1 MKFSIIDISSSSI
14 SLLVADVV
22 GGEEEVVFRDR
33 ASLTLMHYLD
43 GRSLSR
49 RGIQKLADAV
59 SVMKDKCVSLGAD
72 VLFLISTAALRAIE
86 NFEEV
91 HAAILG
97 HTGVPVNFID
107 AETEAYCGYVAN
119 RHYGKGAVLVDIGGA
134 SIEICDLG
142 EDDPAG
148 RHCLGFGVLTLHD
161 KFVRKIQ
168 PDEDEAKEIARYV
181 GRKFDKAE
189 IPGKG
194 SYGKV
199 VLAGATNLAL
209 YSVYAEYAGI
219 KEEDGERTM
228 RGKKFKKLVKHLL
241 SGSARSR
248 LILDTAP
255 EKLYSVGI
263 AAIVDKAL
271 LKRLGAES
279 IVVSEAGVKEGYLRL
294 ICEGKLRGAFYDFAK
309 DECFAVAE
317 EPAPAEKAP
326 AAASAETV
334 AEGGAEETLA
344 PKKRG
349 RKPAAAK
356 AAEAVTETAESAAE
370 TPAAPAPKKR
380 GRKPAAAKAAEA
392 AKEAAEPVAETPAAP
407 APKKRGRK
415 PAAAK
420 AAEAATET
428 AGESASVSAEAGAT
442 EKATD
447 TDGGAGA
454 ASGE

>member
-326 AAASAETV
+326 AAA
-334 AEGGAEETLA
+334 
-344 PKKRG
+344 
-349 RKPAAAK
+349 AK
-356 AAEAVTETAESAAE
+356 AAEAATETAETAAE

-380 GRKPAAAKAAEA
+380 GRKPAAAKTAETATETTETAAE
-392 AKEAAEPVAETPAAP
+392 TSAAP

-420 AAEAATET
+420 AAEAATETAET